1 MTRKG
6 GLQTT
11 DDKENIPEV
20 APPAEA
26 PAPAVENVAMSEPPI
41 PEPALN
47 DAEAVMLKH
56 EGQAV
61 LFEMGEVMPDS
72 ADAVPHA
79 EVEEN
84 LPLSKSPR
92 LRRSRM
98 SHRPIPARMSPPR
111 NIPTRWVDFAATRD
125 EAATEAKKVA
135 KQKLPKPRNKKS

>member
-6 GLQTT
+6 GFQTT

-79 EVEEN
+79 EVKEN

-98 SHRPIPARMSPPR
+98 SHRPIPARISPPGTFR
-111 NIPTRWVDFAATRD
+111 QGGWILPPPVTRRQP
-125 EAATEAKKVA
+125 EAKKAA